1 MEDND
6 VDRSD
11 WHAPVSE
18 GELAED
24 AGQNIDFASQSSAI
38 EVI

>member
-6 VDRSD
+6 MDRSD

-24 AGQNIDFASQSSAI
+24 AQNIDFASQSSAI